1 MKAIA
6 IIFRQGPHGNAA
18 GREALDLALMAATY
32 EQQVH
37 LIFIDEGVLNLLG
50 NQQPELIGCKDYIAT
65 FKALDL
71 YEVAS
76 VVVSETSL
84 NHLQLDAATLVYP
97 ATLVD
102 DNHIRQLLEQV
113 DEVLVF

>member
-6 IIFRQGPHGNAA
+6 IIFRQSPHGNAA

-37 LIFIDEGVLNLLG
+37 LIFIDEGVLNLLD

-76 VVVSETSL
+76 VVVSEVSL
-84 NHLQLDAATLVYP
+84 CGFGLDKTALVYP
-97 ATLVD
+97 ATVAD
-102 DNHIRQLLEQV
+102 DGQIRQLLAQV